1 MSESDNDKAD
11 FDRHVEL
18 EERLLELGGDDP
30 DKLQQ
35 IIFEL
40 CQKVG
45 IEELEQVIALVESEP
60 D

>member
-1 MSESDNDKAD
+1 MPDKEQEE
-11 FDRHVEL
+11 FDRHVAL
-18 EERLLELGGDDP
+18 EQKLADIGGDDP
-30 DKLQQ
+30 EKLQE

-45 IEELEQVIALVESEP
+45 IEELEQVIALVGGES